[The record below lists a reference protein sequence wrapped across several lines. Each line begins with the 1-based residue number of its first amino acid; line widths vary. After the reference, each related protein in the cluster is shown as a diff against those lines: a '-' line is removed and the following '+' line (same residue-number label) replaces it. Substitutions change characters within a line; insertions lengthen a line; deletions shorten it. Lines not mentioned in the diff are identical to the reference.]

1 MSRSLV
7 SKGICLCQIKLS
19 SGQSTAIQTSIV
31 DAMRVVRMIS
41 IKNADPP
48 IFPLWEKMFFSYI
61 YDLPGDNLHFVFN
74 NFSLYDEKL

>member
-48 IFPLWEKMFFSYI
+48 IFPL
-61 YDLPGDNLHFVFN
+61 
-74 NFSLYDEKL
+74 